1 MKTICLLGATGSIG
15 DSTLDI
21 IAKHPNL
28 YKLHSVSG
36 HKNWQKMLEI
46 IHRFKPAVVV
56 MSDEKSA
63 IALLKQSI
71 PEDTQILS
79 GDDAL
84 IQIAQETISDTVIAA
99 IVGSA
104 GLKSSYAA
112 VCAGKRVLLANKE
125 SLVISGQLFMSAVK
139 KYGATLLPIDSEHNA
154 IFQSLPHN
162 YDHENPSQGV
172 QKILLT
178 ASGGPFLNFT
188 KQELETVTPTQAVAH
203 PNWSMGQ
210 KISVDSAS
218 LMNKGLELIEACW
231 LFDLSVEEVQVVVHP
246 QSIIHSMV
254 SYSDGSVIAQM
265 GNPDMRTPIAYAM
278 SYPQRIESGVEPLDF
293 FQISQLT
300 FTKADEQKFECL
312 ALAKQAFAQG
322 GIMPAVL
329 NAANEE
335 AVAAFLQEQIG
346 FLDIASIVKQTMVQT
361 QNQDALSIDQLMMVD
376 QNARKLALKIISE
389 FK

>member
-1 MKTICLLGATGSIG
+1 MKIICLLGATGSIG

-21 IAKHPNL
+21 IARHPDL

-36 HKNWQKMLEI
+36 HKNWQKMLDI
-46 IHRFKPAVVV
+46 ITRFKPRVVV
-56 MSDEKSA
+56 MSDKQSA
-63 IALLKQSI
+63 LELLKQTI
-71 PEDTQILS
+71 PEGTKILI

-84 IQIAQETISDTVIAA
+84 IQIAKESITDTVVAA

-125 SLVISGQLFMSAVK
+125 SLVVSGQLFMSAVK
-139 KYGATLLPIDSEHNA
+139 RYGATLLPVDSEHNA
-154 IFQSLPHN
+154 IFQSLPFN
-162 YDHENPSQGV
+162 YDHTNISQGV

-178 ASGGPFLNFT
+178 ASGGPFLKFT
-188 KQELETVTPTQAVAH
+188 KQELENVTPAQAVAH

-231 LFDLSVEEVQVVVHP
+231 LFDLSVDEVQVVVHP

-254 SYSDGSVIAQM
+254 SYSDGSVISQM
-265 GNPDMRTPIAYAM
+265 GNPDMRTPIAYAL
-278 SYPQRIESGVEPLDF
+278 SYPQRTQSGVKALDF
-293 FQISQLT
+293 FKIKQLT
-300 FTKADEQKFECL
+300 FDEPDEERFECL
-312 ALAKQAFAQG
+312 ALAKEAFAQG

-335 AVAAFLQEQIG
+335 AVAAFLDDKIG
-346 FLDIASIVKQTMVQT
+346 FLDIAKVVKQTMLQT
-361 QNQDALSIDQLMMVD
+361 KHEDALSIDQLMDVD
-376 QNARKLALKIISE
+376 FQARQVAIEIIKG
-389 FK
+389 F

>member
-21 IAKHPNL
+21 IARHPDL
-28 YKLHSVSG
+28 YTLHSVSG

-46 IHRFKPAVVV
+46 INRFEPSVVV
-56 MSDEKSA
+56 MSDKQSA
-63 IALLKQSI
+63 IELLKQSI
-71 PEDTQILS
+71 PEETQILS
-79 GDDAL
+79 GEDAL
-84 IQIAQETISDTVIAA
+84 VQIAQESITDTVVAA

-112 VCAGKRVLLANKE
+112 VCAGKCVLLANKE

-162 YDHENPSQGV
+162 YDHEDLSQGV

-178 ASGGPFLNFT
+178 ASGGPFLNFS
-188 KQELETVTPTQAVAH
+188 KQELESVTPAQAVAH

-231 LFDLSVEEVQVVVHP
+231 LFDLTVDEVQVVVHP

-254 SYSDGSVIAQM
+254 SYSDGSVISQM
-265 GNPDMRTPIAYAM
+265 GNPDMRTPIAYAL
-278 SYPQRIESGVEPLDF
+278 SYPKRTTSGVEPLDF
-293 FQISQLT
+293 FKIKELT
-300 FTKADEQKFECL
+300 FDEPDEDRFECL
-312 ALAKQAFAQG
+312 ALAKAAFSQG

-335 AVAAFLQEQIG
+335 AVSAFLDEKIG
-346 FLDIASIVKQTMVQT
+346 FLDIAKVVKQTML
-361 QNQDALSIDQLMMVD
+361 NIEYQDAVSIDQLMDVD
-376 QNARKLALKIISE
+376 HQARHCAIEIIKR
-389 FK
+389 F